1 MSTAEIREKLHLY
14 IDAADDRKV
23 EAMYTMVEDEI
34 EGNYDHWD
42 DEDFVEEMTNRENSY
57 LDGTM
62 KTYTLEESIN
72 RAKEAL
78 KNR

>member
-14 IDAADDRKV
+14 IDAAEDRKV
-23 EAMYTMVEDEI
+23 EAMYAMVEGEI
-34 EGNYDHWD
+34 EEKYDHWN
-42 DEDFVEEMTNRENSY
+42 DEEFVEEMTNRENAY

-62 KTYTLEESIN
+62 KTYALEESIN